1 VNPALNQPAPHQ
13 HEQISQI
20 TGLHQ
25 HCLGV
30 LSNDPALALE
40 LAQNALQLAQQNA
53 PQLLARSEHL
63 VGQCLYRL
71 GMLEQS
77 LEQLE
82 RACDG
87 FEESSNDDEIID
99 ALIDAGR
106 TLRDLGRTE
115 LAQQRLDHA
124 IRLAQTLGQ
133 SSLEAKALNLMATI
147 YGRNG
152 ETDRALQLLLELL
165 ALQQRRLDAVGEA
178 NALNNLGIVY
188 TTLGEPARALE
199 FLFRCHRL
207 ISGAQVEDSLFFHCL
222 TNTGNALQVLH
233 RNEEALLSFIQAM
246 EFTQENQSN
255 ATLGQLN
262 VAVAHRVL
270 NRLVDAERELVA
282 VSKLAEKAGLAQL
295 RCGATLQLA
304 EIHLQRGQMKESI
317 TGFNTAHQISQQG
330 DDIEAQVESLIGLGK
345 THQAVSDHPRAVF
358 AFEQALELSRRALF
372 KRHSS
377 QLHLL
382 LSATHESNLEAD
394 LALEHLKEHLRL
406 QQELFNENSDRRARV
421 LTIEFETEKAQH
433 EAATYRK
440 QSELVA
446 ELNASL
452 EQRVQERTEALEQA
466 QLEMLERLA
475 TAAEYRDDD
484 TGQHTFRVGQLSAQI
499 ALKLGWDAPQ
509 VAVLEMAARLH
520 DVGKIG
526 IPDAILLKP
535 GKFTP
540 QEFELMKSHAEIGA
554 GILSGGHSA
563 LIQMAESIAN
573 SHHERWDGNG
583 YPHKLTGEN
592 IPLEGRIVSVA
603 DVFDALTNDR
613 PYKTAWTRQ
622 AALEEIQ
629 SKAGSQFDPVIVAAF
644 LAVMDEV

>member
-1 VNPALNQPAPHQ
+1 VNPALNQSAPHQ

-20 TGLHQ
+20 AGLHQ

-77 LEQLE
+77 LEHLE

-87 FEESSNDDEIID
+87 FEESNNEDEIID

-152 ETDRALQLLLELL
+152 ETDRALQLLLELV
-165 ALQQRRLDAVGEA
+165 ALQQRRSDTIGEA

-188 TTLGEPARALE
+188 TDLGEPARALE
-199 FLFRCHRL
+199 SLYQCQRN
-207 ISGAQVEDSLFFHCL
+207 ISGTEGNSLRFHCL
-222 TNTGNALQVLH
+222 TNIGNALQVMN
-233 RNEEALLSFIQAM
+233 RNEDALGHFVQAW
-246 EFTQENQSN
+246 EFMGQNQSN
-255 ATLGQLN
+255 MILGRLN
-262 VAVAHRVL
+262 VAATYL
-270 NRLVDAERELVA
+270 ILKRLDEAEHEFNEVRD
-282 VSKLAEKAGLAQL
+282 LAEQAGYARHLSD
-295 RCGATLQLA
+295 ATRKLA
-304 EIHLQRGQMKESI
+304 EIHLQRGQIKEAI

-382 LSATHESNLEAD
+382 LSATHESNLQAD

-446 ELNASL
+446 DLNASL
-452 EQRVQERTEALEQA
+452 EQRVQERTEALQQA

-484 TGQHTFRVGQLSAQI
+484 TGQHTFRVGQLSARI
-499 ALKLGWDAPQ
+499 ALRLGWDTAR
-509 VAVLEMAARLH
+509 AGLLEMAARLH

-583 YPHKLTGEN
+583 YPNKLTGEN

-613 PYKTAWTRQ
+613 PYKIAWTRQ

-629 SKAGSQFDPVIVAAF
+629 SKAGSQFDPVIVTAF

>member
-1 VNPALNQPAPHQ
+1 VNPALNQN
-13 HEQISQI
+13 EQISQI
-20 TGLHQ
+20 TDLHQ
-25 HCLGV
+25 RLRDV
-30 LSNDPALALE
+30 LSSDPTWALE
-40 LAQNALQLAQQNA
+40 MAREALQLTRTNA
-53 PQLLARSEHL
+53 PQLQARSEHL

-77 LEQLE
+77 LAHLE
-82 RACDG
+82 RACQC
-87 FEESSNDDEIID
+87 FEDSSNNDETDDEITD
-99 ALIDAGR
+99 MLIDTAR

-115 LAQQRLDHA
+115 AAQQHLDHA
-124 IRLAQTLGQ
+124 IRLAQSLGQ
-133 SSLEAKALNLMATI
+133 SSLEAKALNLIAGI
-147 YGRNG
+147 YARNG
-152 ETDRALQLLLELL
+152 QTDRALQLLLELL
-165 ALQQRRLDAVGEA
+165 ALQQRRSDAVGEA

-188 TTLGEPARALE
+188 TDLGEPARALE
-199 FLFRCHRL
+199 FLYQCQRNN
-207 ISGAQVEDSLFFHCL
+207 SGMEGNSLRFHCL
-222 TNTGNALQVLH
+222 TNIGNALQAMN
-233 RNEEALLSFIQAM
+233 RNEDALEQFVQAW
-246 EFTQENQSN
+246 EFMGQNQSN
-255 ATLGQLN
+255 IILGRLN
-262 VAVAHRVL
+262 VAATYLVL
-270 NRLVDAERELVA
+270 ERLEESEREFKEVRD
-282 VSKLAEKAGLAQL
+282 LAEQAGYARHLSD
-295 RCGATLQLA
+295 ATRKLA
-304 EIHLQRGQMKESI
+304 EIHLQRGQMKDAI
-317 TGFNTAHQISQQG
+317 NGFSTAYQISQQS

-345 THQAVSDHPRAVF
+345 THQALKDHPRAVF
-358 AFEQALELSRRALF
+358 AFEQALELSQRALF
-372 KRHSS
+372 KRHNS

-382 LSATHESNLEAD
+382 LSETHESNFQSD
-394 LALEHLKEHLRL
+394 LALEHLKVHLRL

-421 LTIEFETEKAQH
+421 LTIEFETEKAQQ

-452 EQRVQERTEALEQA
+452 EQRVLERTEALEQA

-484 TGQHTFRVGQLSAQI
+484 TGQHTFRVGQMSAQI
-499 ALKLGWDAPQ
+499 ALKLGWEASQ
-509 VAVLEMAARLH
+509 VALLEMAARLH

-540 QEFELMKSHAEIGA
+540 AEFELMKSHAEIGA

-583 YPHKLTGEN
+583 YPNKLTGEN

-603 DVFDALTNDR
+603 DVFDALTSER

-629 SKAGSQFDPVIVAAF
+629 SKAGSQFDPLVVAAF
-644 LAVMDEV
+644 LVVMDEV

>member
-1 VNPALNQPAPHQ
+1 VNPALNQN
-13 HEQISQI
+13 EQISQI
-20 TGLHQ
+20 TDLHQ
-25 HCLGV
+25 RLRDV
-30 LSNDPALALE
+30 LSSDPTWALE
-40 LAQNALQLAQQNA
+40 MAREALQLTRTNA
-53 PQLLARSEHL
+53 PQLQARSEHL

-77 LEQLE
+77 LAHLE
-82 RACDG
+82 RACQC
-87 FEESSNDDEIID
+87 FEDSSNNDETDDEITD
-99 ALIDAGR
+99 MLIDTAR

-115 LAQQRLDHA
+115 AAQQHLDHA
-124 IRLAQTLGQ
+124 IRLAQSLGQ
-133 SSLEAKALNLMATI
+133 SSLEAKALNLIAGI
-147 YGRNG
+147 YARNG
-152 ETDRALQLLLELL
+152 QTDRALQLLLELL
-165 ALQQRRLDAVGEA
+165 ALQQRRSDAVGEA

-188 TTLGEPARALE
+188 TDLGEPARALE
-199 FLFRCHRL
+199 FLYQCQRNN
-207 ISGAQVEDSLFFHCL
+207 SGMEGNSLRFHCL
-222 TNTGNALQVLH
+222 TNIGNALQAMN
-233 RNEEALLSFIQAM
+233 RNEDALEQFVQAW
-246 EFTQENQSN
+246 EFMGQNQSN
-255 ATLGQLN
+255 IILGRLN
-262 VAVAHRVL
+262 VAATYLVL
-270 NRLVDAERELVA
+270 ERLEESEREFKEVRD
-282 VSKLAEKAGLAQL
+282 LAEQAGYARHLSD
-295 RCGATLQLA
+295 ATRKLA
-304 EIHLQRGQMKESI
+304 EIHLQRGQMKDAI
-317 TGFNTAHQISQQG
+317 NGFSTAYQISQQS

-345 THQAVSDHPRAVF
+345 TYQVLTNHPRAVF
-358 AFEQALELSRRALF
+358 AFEQALELSQRALF
-372 KRHSS
+372 KRHNS

-382 LSATHESNLEAD
+382 LSETHESNFQSD
-394 LALEHLKEHLRL
+394 LALEHLKVHLRL

-421 LTIEFETEKAQH
+421 LTIEFETEKAQQ

-452 EQRVQERTEALEQA
+452 EQRVLERTEALEQA

-484 TGQHTFRVGQLSAQI
+484 TGQHTFRVGQMSAQI
-499 ALKLGWDAPQ
+499 ALKLGWEASQ
-509 VAVLEMAARLH
+509 VALLEMAARLH

-540 QEFELMKSHAEIGA
+540 AEFELMKSHAEIGA

-583 YPHKLTGEN
+583 YPNKLTGEN

-603 DVFDALTNDR
+603 DVFDALTSER

-629 SKAGSQFDPVIVAAF
+629 SKAGSQFDPLVVAAF
-644 LAVMDEV
+644 LVVMDEV